1 MHAAGRTA
9 LITGGASG
17 LGRATA
23 GRMLAA
29 GSSVVIA
36 DLPGSPGAAL
46 VEAWGTKYGPD
57 RARFAPTDVIDE
69 RQVQAAVDVASDL
82 GRLDVLVAC
91 AGIVRGARVVGRSG
105 PFPLDV
111 WRQVIGINLTGTF
124 TAVSLA
130 AARMAEQPAADDA
143 DASERGEESGVI
155 VMTAS
160 VAAFDGQVGQAAY
173 SASKGGVVGLVLP
186 LACDLAQHRIRVMAI
201 APSLFRTPMAEAL
214 PAEALASLEEQ
225 TLHPHR
231 LGRPDEYA
239 SLVQHIIENPML
251 NGETIRLDGAVRMAP
266 R

>member
-1 MHAAGRTA
+1 MHASGRTA

-23 GRMLAA
+23 ERMLAA

-46 VEAWGTKYGPD
+46 AEAWNAEHGPR
-57 RARFAPTDVIDE
+57 RARFAPTDVTDE
-69 RQVQAAVDVASDL
+69 AQVQAAVDAARDL

-111 WRQVIGINLTGTF
+111 WRQVVDINLTGTF

-130 AARMAEQPAADDA
+130 AARMAEQGAT
-143 DASERGEESGVI
+143 GEEEENGVI

-186 LACDLAQHRIRVMAI
+186 LARDLAQHRIRVMAI

-214 PAEALASLEEQ
+214 PEEALASLEEQ

-231 LGRPDEYA
+231 LGRPEEYA
-239 SLVQHIIENPML
+239 ALVQHIVENPML

>member
-23 GRMLAA
+23 ERMLAA

-46 VEAWGTKYGPD
+46 AEAWGTKYGPD
-57 RARFAPTDVIDE
+57 RARFAPTDVTDE

-111 WRQVIGINLTGTF
+111 WRQVIDINLTGTF

-130 AARMAEQPAADDA
+130 AARMAEQPAAEED
-143 DASERGEESGVI
+143 SEQDEEAGVI

-186 LACDLAQHRIRVMAI
+186 LARDLAQHRIRVMAI

-214 PAEALASLEEQ
+214 PEEALASLEEQ

-231 LGRPDEYA
+231 LGRPDEFA

-251 NGETIRLDGAVRMAP
+251 NGETIRLDGAVRMGP